1 MFLSTLSVMMPTLN
15 EVLYDYNPYFHA
27 SKFCIG
33 CAANI
38 MQRGFGVVQRVIN
51 NQLNIVP
58 IVNFRDGGRLGEGA
72 GESSIMIGTLIPKS

>member
-1 MFLSTLSVMMPTLN
+1 MMPTLN
-15 EVLYDYNPYFHA
+15 EVLFDYNPYFHA

-58 IVNFRDGGRLGEGA
+58 IVNFRDD
-72 GESSIMIGTLIPKS
+72 